1 MTREQLEAKTKKEL
15 ARLAK
20 RNGLRNWHE
29 MSKAELVKSLVKAAK
44 ATTKSTATPAKSTKK
59 TVLTSGRKAQKSS
72 AVAERRNGHSTA
84 ERRNGHSAVAA
95 TLPKLESK
103 SKRDLELLAKK
114 RGVEG
119 WQSMRKEQIIAALQ
133 KSTRSTR
140 SKVPA
145 VQAAA
150 RRTSGSNG
158 HRGNKYLSNP
168 AKDFRNGTGKDRI
181 LALVRDPFWLHV
193 YWELTQAAI
202 GRTEAAL
209 GQDWYNAKPI
219 LRLLDVSADDTTSAS
234 ESFLRDIE
242 IHGGV
247 NNWYIDVQNPPGTYR
262 VDIGYLTE
270 RGRFFVLARS
280 NVIST
285 PKPGASDQIDTHW
298 QGVQE
303 DSDRIFSRSSGPNAG
318 AENVE
323 LRSLFDERLRRP
335 MSTGTLGDYGSGA
348 LGNMR
353 RKGFHF
359 QLDAELIV
367 YGSTDPSA
375 RVTLLGEPV
384 QVRPDGTFTLRFGMP
399 DGRQI
404 LPAVAQT
411 YDGIEERTIIL
422 AVERNTKELEPMVHD
437 GQD

>member
-20 RNGLRNWHE
+20 RNGIRSWHD
-29 MSKAELVKSLVKAAK
+29 MSKAELVKSLMKAAK
-44 ATTKSTATPAKSTKK
+44 AATKVASSGRPVKK
-59 TVLTSGRKAQKSS
+59 TAAANGHGRKVAKVASS
-72 AVAERRNGHSTA
+72 VAT
-84 ERRNGHSAVAA
+84 V
-95 TLPKLESK
+95 PKLEAR
-103 SKRDLELLAKK
+103 SKRELELLAKK

-119 WQSMRKEQIIAALQ
+119 WQSMRKEQIIAALRKTT
-133 KSTRSTR
+133 KSTRS
-140 SKVPA
+140 KAPV

-150 RRTSGSNG
+150 RRTNGSNG
-158 HRGNKYLSNP
+158 HNRSSKYLVDP
-168 AKDFRNGTGKDRI
+168 TRDFRNSAGKDRI

-202 GRTEAAL
+202 QRTEAAL

-219 LRLLDVSADDTTSAS
+219 LRLLDVSADDATSAS
-234 ESFLRDIE
+234 ESMIRDIE

-262 VDIGYLTE
+262 VDIGYLTQ

-280 NVIST
+280 NIVST

-298 QGVQE
+298 QAVQE
-303 DSDRIFSRSSGPNAG
+303 DSDRIYSRSSGPNAG